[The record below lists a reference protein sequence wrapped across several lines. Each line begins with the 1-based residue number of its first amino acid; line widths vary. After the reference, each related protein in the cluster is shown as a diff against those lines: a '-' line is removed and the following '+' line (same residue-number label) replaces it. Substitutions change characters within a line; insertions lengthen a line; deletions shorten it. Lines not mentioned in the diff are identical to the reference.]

1 MSLRG
6 SHFALKLNFAE
17 AKIGLFRRGFES
29 AVKFANFIAY

>member
-6 SHFALKLNFAE
+6 SHSALKLNFAE
-17 AKIGLFRRGFES
+17 AKGGLFRRSFER